1 VSTYVQRNAITL
13 LFIQH
18 TSCHQ
23 AAFRSITS
31 HGSGSVRLPSAV
43 DRSCHVRR
51 GTSCSWNQAASL
63 SLLMTTS
70 PSLPY
75 IITNR
80 LPRNHHAFC
89 APSAAIMTSLTPQ
102 EARVVHKL
110 NLFASVCPQC
120 LFVKD
125 PHKLI
130 RQLYHFNYF
139 YPSQEKAREISQR
152 LGLVL
157 RRARGHCPNNRQK
170 LTRMVHP
177 PRCTEGSRG
186 TTAH

>member
-1 VSTYVQRNAITL
+1 M
-13 LFIQH
+13 
-18 TSCHQ
+18 SCHQ
-23 AAFRSITS
+23 AAFRPITS

-43 DRSCHVRR
+43 DRSCYVRR
-51 GTSCSWNQAASL
+51 GTSCSLYQAA
-63 SLLMTTS
+63 MTTS

-80 LPRNHHAFC
+80 LPRNHHVFC

-125 PHKLI
+125 SHELI
-130 RQLYHFNYF
+130 RQLYRFNYF
-139 YPSQEKAREISQR
+139 YPSKKKRVKLPKDWDWYYAE
-152 LGLVL
+152 
-157 RRARGHCPNNRQK
+157 PN
-170 LTRMVHP
+170 
-177 PRCTEGSRG
+177 GSLQ
-186 TTAH
+186 TTARKVQEWFTRPDALKAPEPAILCPSDRDPRVNL

>member
-1 VSTYVQRNAITL
+1 VSTYVKLNAITL

-51 GTSCSWNQAASL
+51 GTSCSLYQAA
-63 SLLMTTS
+63 MTTS

-102 EARVVHKL
+102 EARVVHTL

-130 RQLYHFNYF
+130 RQLHRFNYF
-139 YPSQEKAREISQR
+139 YPSKKKRVKVPRTWGWDYYKPEGTLQRTARDVREWF
-152 LGLVL
+152 
-157 RRARGHCPNNRQK
+157 
-170 LTRMVHP
+170 T
-177 PRCTEGSRG
+177 
-186 TTAH
+186 

>member
-1 VSTYVQRNAITL
+1 VSTYVKLNAITL

-43 DRSCHVRR
+43 DRSCHMRR
-51 GTSCSWNQAASL
+51 RTSCSLYQAAMS
-63 SLLMTTS
+63 TS

-89 APSAAIMTSLTPQ
+89 APSAAITTSLILQ

-186 TTAH
+186 TTVH